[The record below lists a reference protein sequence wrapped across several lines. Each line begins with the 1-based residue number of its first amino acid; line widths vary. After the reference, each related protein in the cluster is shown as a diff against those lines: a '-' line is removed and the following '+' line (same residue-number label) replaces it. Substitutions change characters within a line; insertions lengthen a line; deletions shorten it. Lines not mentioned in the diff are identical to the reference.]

1 MDTNMTV
8 CVCVCVSVIHV
19 KLVPKHS
26 NQIFTFFQGSNAKH
40 SNQSWNLEN
49 IGEICFKFSFFLT
62 LLEV

>member
-8 CVCVCVSVIHV
+8 CVCVNVIHV

-26 NQIFTFFQGSNAKH
+26 NQIFAFFQGSNVKH
-40 SNQSWNLEN
+40 SNQSWNLES
-49 IGEICFKFSFFLT
+49 IGAIWFKFSFVLT